1 MNLNVT
7 NANGDGLSWFVV
19 HTHAKQEDR
28 TSSNLNVGGIE
39 TLSPR
44 LRKNKANEFTGK
56 LTQTARP
63 LFPGYIFARFRFDK
77 QYHTVRYTRGV
88 HSVVCFN
95 NAATPVD
102 DEIIDLM
109 RSRIGPDGFVKAFE
123 ELTPGDEVIINDGRF
138 QHLCGVFEREMED
151 TERVSI
157 LLNTVS
163 FQAHVVVERAL
174 VKRVLPEK
182 RPASQPNFAY
192 RA

>member
-1 MNLNVT
+1 MDLNMT

-28 TSSNLNVGGIE
+28 TSSNLNAGGIE
-39 TLSPR
+39 TLSPK
-44 LRKNKANEFTGK
+44 LRKSKANEFTGK
-56 LTQTARP
+56 LVQTTRP
-63 LFPGYIFARFRFDK
+63 LFPSYIFARFRFDK

-95 NAATPVD
+95 NEATPID
-102 DEIIDLM
+102 DEIIDLI

-123 ELTPGDEVIINDGRF
+123 QLNPGDEVIINEGRF

-163 FQAHVVVERAL
+163 YQAHVVVERAM
-174 VKRVLPEK
+174 VHRVLPDK
-182 RPASQPNFAY
+182 RPASQQNFAC
-192 RA
+192 RS